1 MDQDSIALLRLD
13 DDDEAY
19 QLYMQLRA
27 AQLHP
32 EERDLAEQLLKFLDF
47 ASVTLSL
54 AELASLLD
62 WHLESQVYPAAR
74 WLVLHRRA
82 KIVDVVHPSLKTVF
96 SVPQNFPSP

>member
-1 MDQDSIALLRLD
+1 
-13 DDDEAY
+13 
-19 QLYMQLRA
+19 MQLRA